1 MSCDGCRIVRPTCK
15 KQLWQATHTRWHGHC
30 SHKLVDSH
38 YAAFHGVQRSPAM
51 KMVPTWGYRG
61 VRVGEASN
69 PDPAVTRQGRR
80 LERST
85 QIDVSS
91 DEEPLVRPNCG
102 RHVVARRCVEEGVL
116 STVPATPVS
125 LAQRGR
131 QLLPS
136 SDVVEV
142 VEHVLAPGPDLAF
155 TTLRDDSDADEE
167 VERCYTQPIQP
178 ASAAALRSLGRG
190 FKSNRFFSLATDSED
205 EEVERRTTLDED
217 SCSDTVSLIGRRNS
231 RRRLRLRWSECVSI
245 VAHSPGCEH
254 ETRVDT
260 PDSHDERLRRVREAL
275 QRATVCLQGSMQQQ
289 H

>member
-1 MSCDGCRIVRPTCK
+1 M
-15 KQLWQATHTRWHGHC
+15 
-30 SHKLVDSH
+30 
-38 YAAFHGVQRSPAM
+38 
-51 KMVPTWGYRG
+51 
-61 VRVGEASN
+61 
-69 PDPAVTRQGRR
+69 
-80 LERST
+80 
-85 QIDVSS
+85 DVSS

-102 RHVVARRCVEEGVL
+102 RHVVARRCVEEGVP
-116 STVPATPVS
+116 STVPGTPVS

-136 SDVVEV
+136 SDVVDV

-167 VERCYTQPIQP
+167 VVERCHTQPTQP
-178 ASAAALRSLGRG
+178 ASATDLRGLGRG
-190 FKSNRFFSLATDSED
+190 FESNRFFSLATDSKD

-217 SCSDTVSLIGRRNS
+217 SCSDIVSLIGRR
-231 RRRLRLRWSECVSI
+231 RWLRLRWSECVSI
-245 VAHSPGCEH
+245 VEHSPGCQQ

-275 QRATVCLQGSMQQQ
+275 QRDSLPPGSMQQQ